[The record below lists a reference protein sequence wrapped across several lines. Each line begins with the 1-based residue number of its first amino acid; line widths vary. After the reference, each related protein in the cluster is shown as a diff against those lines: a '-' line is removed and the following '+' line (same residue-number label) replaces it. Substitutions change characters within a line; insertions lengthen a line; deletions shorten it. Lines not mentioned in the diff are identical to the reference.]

1 MCIQIYEAAE
11 KMTNQPIIFLSPR
24 LVGRRFEQHGLPL
37 DILKDFSVLDEMVK
51 SVAKT
56 LYLNDHPQRQRVP
69 RNFLDD
75 ISLQIVNLEE
85 GSTIAKIALVSLTA
99 SSELLTPPAQE
110 YAEKARDCIIRT
122 IEAAADGD
130 STYQSPLTQAQ
141 MLMFDR
147 FGCRLQEGE
156 SIVFPVAQT
165 EKHIEFTRDVRRT
178 LVSKASSNG
187 YQETVSIYG
196 AMAEVDQDKK
206 TFMLNTIEGQRLQI
220 KKYEDDQANDVITA
234 ITYYS
239 QGQKVL
245 IHGIGKY
252 SSTGRLESIEEVES
266 ITLLDT
272 IDFGYQLAEIAA
284 LPAGWLNG
292 TCVAFDKAQLQKL
305 DNLFRE
311 NYTFEKDPWLYPA
324 QDHTLFAEWESGSWR
339 LSMEIDVSNFLGDF
353 YAINI
358 DNNRDFS
365 QRFDLSNSENWKRLC
380 LILGKPEEGF
390 LE

>member
-1 MCIQIYEAAE
+1 
-11 KMTNQPIIFLSPR
+11 MTNQPIIFLSPR

-56 LYLNDHPQRQRVP
+56 LYLIDHPQRQRVP

-85 GSTIAKIALVSLTA
+85 GSTIAKIALVSLSA
-99 SSELLTPPAQE
+99 SSELLATPAQE
-110 YAEKARDCIIRT
+110 YAEKARDSIIST
-122 IEAAADGD
+122 IEATADGNT
-130 STYQSPLTQAQ
+130 TYHSSLTQAQ
-141 MLMFDR
+141 LLMFDR

-156 SIVFPVAQT
+156 SIVFTVAQT
-165 EKHIEFTRDVRRT
+165 ERQVEFTRDVRRS
-178 LVSKASSNG
+178 LVSRASSNG
-187 YQETVSIYG
+187 YKEAVSIYG
-196 AMAEVDQDKK
+196 AMSEVDQDKK
-206 TFMLNTIEGQRLQI
+206 SFMLNTIKGQRLLI

-234 ITYYS
+234 ISQYS
-239 QGQKVL
+239 QGKKVL

-252 SSTGRLESIEEVES
+252 SSTGQLESIEELES

-292 TCVAFDKAQLQKL
+292 SGTVFDKAQLQKL
-305 DNLFRE
+305 YSLFRE

-324 QDHTLFAEWESGSWR
+324 QDHTLFAEWESGYWR
-339 LSMEIDVSNFLGDF
+339 LSMEIDTSNFLGDF

-358 DNNRDFS
+358 DNDRDFS
-365 QRFDLSNSENWKRLC
+365 QSFDLSNSENWKRLC
-380 LILGKPEEGF
+380 LILENPEEGF